1 MDKKIS
7 HNLNDETPEAKA
19 RWFQSL
25 PINERIELLNEYT
38 DMILEINPKITEQNR
53 AQPIKGRIRIV
64 SQA

>member
-25 PINERIELLNEYT
+25 SINERIELLNEYT
-38 DMILEINPKITEQNR
+38 DMILEINPKIPEQNR
-53 AQPIKGRIRIV
+53 AQPVKGRIRIV